1 MSVNERHC
9 QIGKLAIHRGIWRFV
24 AHEGSGIERLP
35 TIAAMKH
42 PTPQARRL
50 SLRHRAALAIALTLL
65 LTATAQAQRIDV
77 QPGTDVLAGQA
88 LQIVL
93 SGMPPHS
100 EVSLQATRRVVEFT
114 GGQRTY
120 SAQARFKADAQGW
133 VDLSTQAPLSGS
145 YRSADVRGLFWSML
159 PNKDA
164 AQPASQATSQPTPQP
179 TSQPTAPPLHTVL
192 LQARTADGML
202 LAEQAVQLRRSSPAV
217 QQRNAEPF
225 AGAVFAT
232 PPATLPGPQKR
243 PTLILLGGSEGGS
256 AITRDAPVWASRGFA
271 VLALPYYSAPGFG
284 ANGPTPAELP
294 TLPAAFADI
303 PIDRLQQAHDWLA
316 QQPEVDASR
325 IGVMGT
331 SKGAEFALLAGVRMP
346 WIKAIVAIVPSDV
359 VWEGWGP
366 GVAPGQRSS
375 FSWQGKPLAF
385 VPYQDFDKEFANFAT
400 GADVLIRRPQDQG
413 RAANPGRVAAAR
425 IAVEDIAA
433 PVLVAGAD
441 DDQIWDSGGMAR
453 AIADARNKA
462 GRSTALLVYREAG
475 HYLGGTG
482 WSPTTQYNASPM
494 KSGGTPEATA
504 RAQAEVFTRTHEFLL
519 RNLGAAAAP

>member
-1 MSVNERHC
+1 MTTHTFNLR
-9 QIGKLAIHRGIWRFV
+9 
-24 AHEGSGIERLP
+24 P
-35 TIAAMKH
+35 
-42 PTPQARRL
+42 
-50 SLRHRAALAIALTLL
+50 SLRRRAALALTLL
-65 LTATAQAQRIDV
+65 LAASAQAQRIDV
-77 QPGTDVLAGQA
+77 QPGTDVLAGEA

-93 SGMPPHS
+93 SGMPANS
-100 EVSLQATRRVVEFT
+100 EVMLQATRTVPEFT
-114 GGQRTY
+114 GGRRAY
-120 SAQARFKADAQGW
+120 SAQARFKADAQGR
-133 VDLSTQAPLSGS
+133 VDLATQPPLSGS
-145 YRSADVRGLFWSML
+145 YSAADVRGLFWAMVPL
-159 PNKDA
+159 KDA
-164 AQPASQATSQPTPQP
+164 AKDAAG
-179 TSQPTAPPLHTVL
+179 APLQNVL
-192 LQARTADGML
+192 LQVRATDGAL
-202 LAEQAVQLRRSSPAV
+202 LAEQTVQLRPAALAV
-217 QQRNAEPF
+217 QQRKAEPF

-232 PPATLPGPQKR
+232 LPGAQKR

-256 AITRDAPVWASRGFA
+256 AITRDAPVWASRGYA
-271 VLALPYYSAPGFG
+271 VLALPYYSPPGFG

-303 PIDRLQQAHDWLA
+303 PIDRLQQARDWLA

-359 VWEGWGP
+359 VWEGWGV
-366 GVAPGQRSS
+366 GVAPGQRSG

-385 VPYQDFDKEFANFAT
+385 VPYQDFDKEFAGFAT
-400 GADVLIRRPQDQG
+400 GADVRIRRPQDKG

-453 AIADARNKA
+453 AIAGARTQA

-482 WSPTTQYNASPM
+482 WSPTTQYNASPI

-504 RAQAEVFTRTHEFLL
+504 RAQADVFTRTQEFLL
-519 RNLGAAAAP
+519 RHLGVATLP

>member
-1 MSVNERHC
+1 MT
-9 QIGKLAIHRGIWRFV
+9 Q
-24 AHEGSGIERLP
+24 P
-35 TIAAMKH
+35 TFIN
-42 PTPQARRL
+42 RRP
-50 SLRHRAALAIALTLL
+50 SLRHRAALALTLL
-65 LTATAQAQRIDV
+65 LATSAQAQRIDV
-77 QPGTDVLAGQA
+77 LPATDVLVGDA

-93 SGMPPHS
+93 NGMPPNL
-100 EVSLQATRRVVEFT
+100 EVSLQALRQVVEFT

-120 SAQARFKADAQGW
+120 SAQARFKADAQGR
-133 VDLSTQAPLSGS
+133 VNLATQAPLTGTYSG
-145 YRSADVRGLFWSML
+145 ADARGLFWSML

-164 AQPASQATSQPTPQP
+164 SGQEA
-179 TSQPTAPPLHTVL
+179 APRLQTVL
-192 LQARTADGML
+192 LQARLPDGTL
-202 LAEQAVQLRRSSPAV
+202 LAEQAVQLRPSSPAV
-217 QQRNAEPF
+217 LQRKAEPF

-232 PPATLPGPQKR
+232 LPGAQKR

-256 AITRDAPVWASRGFA
+256 LITRDAPVWASRGFA
-271 VLALPYYSAPGFG
+271 VLALPYYSPPGWG

-303 PIDRLQQAHDWLA
+303 PIDRLQQARDWLA
-316 QQPEVDASR
+316 QQPEVDAVR

-331 SKGAEFALLAGVRMP
+331 SKGAEFALLAGARMP

-359 VWEGWGP
+359 VWEGWGA

-385 VPYQDFDKEFANFAT
+385 VPYQDFEQEFAGFAT
-400 GADVLIRRPQDQG
+400 GADVLIRRPQDKG

-441 DDQIWDSGGMAR
+441 DDQIWDSGSMAR
-453 AIADARNKA
+453 AIADARTKV
-462 GRSTALLVYREAG
+462 GRSTVALVYREAG
-475 HYLGGTG
+475 HYLGGSG

-504 RAQAEVFTRTHEFLL
+504 RAQAEVFIRTQEFLQ
-519 RNLGAAAAP
+519 RHLGTAATP